1 MHADNRR
8 IDHLHC
14 CIMRGGQRAHN
25 PAPDGIINPPRPVMT
40 DATALILLPL
50 SGVQPTWRNMLLAAS
65 RSKLTQSGPHVA
77 IETSTSVLASSRTPG
92 QTFMSPV
99 PCRPS

>member
-1 MHADNRR
+1 MHADNRP

-14 CIMRGGQRAHN
+14 CVMRGGQRAHN

-40 DATALILLPL
+40 DATTLILLPL

-65 RSKLTQSGPHVA
+65 RSKLTQ
-77 IETSTSVLASSRTPG
+77 
-92 QTFMSPV
+92 PV
-99 PCRPS
+99 